1 MSMGNVALCFLENHY
16 YSTKDAQTHTYIYIQ
31 ILKMIL
37 SKNFNKLG
45 HIMTKMLMMCDR
57 V

>member
-16 YSTKDAQTHTYIYIQ
+16 YSTKDAQTHTHIHIQ